1 MIEQFK
7 DMLGEVC
14 ERWASEAKSSDNGK
28 RVIVVDIASEIKQL
42 FGRLMV
48 QICFGED
55 ISMQE
60 VKIWMKYPEKKGY
73 TEESVPLWKCVETVL
88 EQLTQTLGS
97 KRLNPLYDIVL
108 KLTGYSMSMTKFERK
123 TDQNCARLRNV
134 IKKHVLAGKDKR
146 AKASGD

>member
-28 RVIVVDIASEIKQL
+28 RVVIVDIASEIKQL

-60 VKIWMKYPEKKGY
+60 VKIWMKYPDKKVY

-88 EQLTQTLGS
+88 E
-97 KRLNPLYDIVL
+97 
-108 KLTGYSMSMTKFERK
+108 
-123 TDQNCARLRNV
+123 
-134 IKKHVLAGKDKR
+134 
-146 AKASGD
+146 